1 MASYDLNLNPHLNP
15 NQLMASTA
23 AGRKGI
29 KEGKSGEGLRRLI
42 ERYVLSNPA
51 KAEMQAL
58 LDAMNK
64 DDEVAAVLH
73 GQRSALL
80 KRFSAIASKRK
91 PVRAAPQPRRSRRRR
106 RAAAAA
112 PQPRSPA
119 AAPQPHAPA
128 RTAARPMLTASH
140 APRSAEPWSE
150 TGLDP

>member
-1 MASYDLNLNPHLNP
+1 
-15 NQLMASTA
+15 
-23 AGRKGI
+23 
-29 KEGKSGEGLRRLI
+29 
-42 ERYVLSNPA
+42 
-51 KAEMQAL
+51 MQAL

-64 DDEVAAVLH
+64 DDEVATVLH

-91 PVRAAPQPRRSRRRR
+91 PVRATPQPRRSRSRS

-119 AAPQPHAPA
+119 ATPQPHAPA
-128 RTAARPMLTASH
+128 RTAARPILTASH

-150 TGLDP
+150 TELDP